1 MTKLLHAGQN
11 FPLFDRLFAPR
22 LLQNKVGLRYNYL
35 YANWGGLRSAPTV
48 SRSNIL
54 WKEDATKMEEFKVTV
69 EGSGRHVHV
78 TRETLDILFGKG
90 YELTPKK
97 MLSQPGQYASEER
110 IDVIGPKGTFKNVG
124 IIGPCRKEDQVE
136 ISFTDM
142 RTLGIDAP
150 IRMSGDLEGTPG
162 CTLVGPKGSVEIKKG
177 VIVAQR
183 HLHCCPADAE
193 KYGIKDGEEVI
204 LKVAGPRS
212 LYFDS
217 CIARVG
223 PTHATFIH
231 VDYDE
236 VNAAALFAGNTY
248 AIVLKKSD
256 HCK

>member
-1 MTKLLHAGQN
+1 
-11 FPLFDRLFAPR
+11 
-22 LLQNKVGLRYNYL
+22 
-35 YANWGGLRSAPTV
+35 
-48 SRSNIL
+48 
-54 WKEDATKMEEFKVTV
+54 MEEFKVTV

-110 IDVIGPKGTFKNVG
+110 IDVIGPKGSFKNVG

-162 CTLVGPKGSVEIKKG
+162 CTLVGPNGSVEIKKG

-193 KYGIKDGEEVI
+193 KFGIKDGEEVI
-204 LKVAGPRS
+204 LKVEGPRS

-236 VNAAALFAGNTY
+236 VNAAALFPGNTY